1 MVQWKSGCD
10 QFFVELGAF
19 WSPKLSVQNGLEK
32 PVFTATFEMPLR
44 ANGNL
49 DVTES
54 YLD

>member
-19 WSPKLSVQNGLEK
+19 RSPKLSVQNGLEK

-44 ANGNL
+44 ANGDS
-49 DVTES
+49 DVSET
-54 YLD
+54 YLE